1 VIPVGLDG
9 MKEKQRPTIVT
20 PKQQAMAA
28 LPVAALTTMTP
39 SSKGSL
45 ASFGSPGM
53 QFGARTKM
61 KED

>member
-1 VIPVGLDG
+1 